1 MNNACARSFFARVAV
16 AACAACAGTAFAERS
31 IEFRATLLDGS
42 ELMLALEDDSFG
54 DADYDGG
61 LTFTGFILADT
72 GSPTEITIRTTIG
85 ALTAGTSG
93 DIVTVSDG
101 VSALAYAPAINWVS
115 MSQKTLD
122 ASGSSTTTFV
132 YTDASMSELNVEG
145 DFADLELAASGSHN
159 AGSLALALGQT
170 LTMTA
175 RGGGFQVGNAGIPTL
190 ANCTTAAQQVCG
202 DDCVASVDY
211 SVTVDEDG
219 NVTGSSCAFECESPC
234 TD

>member
-1 MNNACARSFFARVAV
+1 M
-16 AACAACAGTAFAERS
+16 
-31 IEFRATLLDGS
+31 EFRATLYDGS
-42 ELMLALEDDSFG
+42 ELILALEDDNFAA
-54 DADYDGG
+54 ADFDGR

-132 YTDASMSELNVEG
+132 YTDASTGELSIEG
-145 DFADLELAASGSHN
+145 DYGDLELAT
-159 AGSLALALGQT
+159 AGAHSAGTLALAMGQT
-170 LTMTA
+170 MTMMA
-175 RGGGFQVGNAGIPTL
+175 RGGGLQGGNQNVPTL
-190 ANCTTAAQQVCG
+190 ANCTTAAQNVCG
-202 DDCVASVDY
+202 NDCVASVDY

-219 NVTGSSCAFECESPC
+219 NVTGSNCAFECESPC